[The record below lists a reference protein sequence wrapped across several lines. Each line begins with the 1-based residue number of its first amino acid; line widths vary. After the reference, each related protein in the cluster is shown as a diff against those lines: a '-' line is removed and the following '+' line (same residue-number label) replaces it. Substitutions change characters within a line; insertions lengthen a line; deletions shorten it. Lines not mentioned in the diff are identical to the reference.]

1 MPAVSHD
8 SDSAESLDASRHTLI
23 RQLHD
28 HPEDVAA
35 TVELQLNTGFETTLF
50 ERSFDISTQYY
61 LFYDWGETWQN
72 LSTDHNAMINSAGG
86 GVRAQ
91 ITRYVEVDFEGLARF
106 NRFPNGGNT
115 PGSGVSPL
123 YGGAFYWRVLTRF

>member
-1 MPAVSHD
+1 MLGDHWPVS
-8 SDSAESLDASRHTLI
+8 SPIKPT
-23 RQLHD
+23 
-28 HPEDVAA
+28 VAA
-35 TVELQLNTGFETTLF
+35 TVELQLNTGFETTVF
-50 ERSFDISTQYY
+50 SRSFDISTQYY
-61 LFYDWGETWQN
+61 VFYDWGETWQN

-91 ITRYVEVDFEGLARF
+91 VTRYVEVDFEGLARF